1 MKNVIRLIVKDI
13 IRFLNDKPAVILT
26 FVVPM
31 VLIVIFGNIFSG
43 NGDSRG
49 KAALILVNESNSPLA
64 KLIETKLDSSKALY
78 PVTYYKDENGKD
90 SVKFNEATA
99 KKWVIEGKISAAVVI
114 PKDFFADTSTAIR
127 FKFYYDPKNEIESSI
142 IQGNMQ
148 QIIMTQIPRAMPIL
162 MQRKA
167 MKLLGG
173 DSTKYFMKNISSLVQ
188 KYFKVSADSVYNRMT
203 TLDTTSLLAGSAD
216 TSAESNF
223 MSSLIKFDGE
233 QLVGKEIVN
242 PGLTRTV
249 GGWAMMFLLFSL
261 TGAATSLFE
270 EKQEGTLK
278 RMLCMPV
285 NRTQILLGKYLYTIL
300 LGVVQLLVLF
310 IFSWM
315 LFKVDI
321 WSNFGNL
328 MVVIISS
335 AAAAVAFGMLIT
347 SFAKTLNQAN
357 GISTLLILVMSAIG
371 GSWFPTSFLPN
382 WMQIASKATLTYWSV
397 EGFLQVLWRHS
408 SFSAIVVNV
417 GVLLTI
423 AILINFYALIRF
435 KSRRI
440 FDN

>member
-1 MKNVIRLIVKDI
+1 MKTVIRLIAKDI
-13 IRFLNDKPAVILT
+13 IRFFNDKPAVILT
-26 FVVPM
+26 FIVPM

-43 NGDSRG
+43 SGGTRG
-49 KAALILVNESNSPLA
+49 KTALILVNESSSPLA

-78 PVTYYKDENGKD
+78 PVTHYTAENGKD
-90 SVKFNEATA
+90 SIKFDEATA
-99 KKWVIEGKISAAVVI
+99 KQWVIEGKISAAVVM
-114 PKDFFADTSTAIR
+114 PKDFFADTSSSIR

-167 MKLLGG
+167 MKLIGG
-173 DSTKYFMKNISSLVQ
+173 DSTKYFMKNMSKMVQ
-188 KYFKVSADSVYNRMT
+188 KYFNVSADSVYNRMT
-203 TLDTTSLLAGSAD
+203 TLDTASLLASAPD
-216 TSAESNF
+216 TSEETNF
-223 MSSLIKFDGE
+223 MSSLIKFDSE

-285 NRTQILLGKYLYTIL
+285 TRTQILLGKYLYTIL
-300 LGVVQLLVLF
+300 LGIVQLLILF

-315 LFKVDI
+315 LFNVDI

-328 MVVIISS
+328 MIVIIVS

-347 SFAKTLNQAN
+347 SFAKTLSQAN

-397 EGFLQVLWRHS
+397 EAFLQVLWRQA
-408 SFSAIVVNV
+408 SFSGIVTNV
-417 GVLLTI
+417 AVLLSI
-423 AILINFYALIRF
+423 AILINFYALLRF
-435 KSRRI
+435 KSKRV